1 MKYYKLLVLQTFFFL
16 SFSAFSQTPKQD
28 KMQQLSYMTGDW
40 IGTSKVYKNGLVTKE
55 VPAFEKISYDL
66 DNTILVIQ
74 LKSESLQLH
83 TIIYYDEKD
92 ERYYYNPFSKNGAR
106 KLPAEF
112 KDGQFV
118 VHATD
123 KKRFIFAPMPAG
135 GFKEYGEKLVDGQWT
150 IYFEDVFR
158 NVE

>member
-1 MKYYKLLVLQTFFFL
+1 MIYQKNLLLLMLVVLSNF
-16 SFSAFSQTPKQD
+16 AFSQSIKQE

-40 IGTSKVYKNGLVTKE
+40 IGTSKVYESGVVTKE
-55 VPAFEKISYDL
+55 VAAFEKISYDL
-66 DNTILVIQ
+66 DKTILVIQ

-92 ERYYYNPFSKNGAR
+92 QTFYYNPFSKNGAR

-112 KDGQFV
+112 KDRQFI
-118 VHATD
+118 VHASD
-123 KKRFIFAPMPAG
+123 KKRFIFASMQDG
-135 GFKEYGEKLVDGQWT
+135 GFKEYGEKLVDGKWM

>member
-1 MKYYKLLVLQTFFFL
+1 MKLQKIFLLTFLFL
-16 SFSAFSQTPKQD
+16 STFAFSQNTKQE
-28 KMQQLSYMTGDW
+28 KMQQLRYMTGDW
-40 IGTSKVYKNGLVTKE
+40 IGTSKVYENGVVTNE

-66 DNTILVIQ
+66 DKTILVIQ

-92 ERYYYNPFSKNGAR
+92 QTFYYNPFSKNGAR

-118 VHATD
+118 VHASD
-123 KKRFIFAPMPAG
+123 KKRFIFAPMPNG
-135 GFKEYGEKLVDGQWT
+135 GFKEYGEKLVDGKWM
-150 IYFEDVFR
+150 IYFEDVFE